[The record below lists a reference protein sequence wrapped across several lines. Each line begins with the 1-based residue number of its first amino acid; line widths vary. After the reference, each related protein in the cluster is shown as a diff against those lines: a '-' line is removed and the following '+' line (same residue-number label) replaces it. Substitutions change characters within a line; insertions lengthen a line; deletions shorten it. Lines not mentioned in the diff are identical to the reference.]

1 MGEDG
6 RVAADGGAASS
17 SRATAAPPAP
27 IAPAFAPP
35 ESTNAPATGSVAAA
49 MERDRHTATVSP
61 AGNGRARPVDPP
73 VPSGPMG
80 FTDILDGAFQLYR
93 ASRRVIVG
101 VSLAVLVPLHLLVAF
116 LQRDSVLTGGLG
128 GLLEDP
134 EAAAALLGEGGDP
147 TAAVVG
153 LVLVQATVLPLLAG
167 GWIALASRVI
177 DGGQPSAGV
186 VVRTW
191 RQRGPALLGAWWLHA
206 LAYAVPAAP
215 LALLALAGAEVA
227 AAVALAPVLLLTSL
241 LLPFFVRV
249 APAVVIEGLGPVAA
263 IRRSVA
269 LTRRRYAA
277 TLAVVLGTTFVIA
290 LIATLISGV
299 PEVLGFIGG
308 FGWAWVLLAIAAI
321 TSGLI
326 QGPLTAHTA
335 TLMFMDSRARLE
347 GHDLVQRA
355 RRRRELP

>member
-1 MGEDG
+1 MGEDWQ
-6 RVAADGGAASS
+6 AAGDRGDTTP
-17 SRATAAPPAP
+17 SRAAVAPPV
-27 IAPAFAPP
+27 FVPP
-35 ESTNAPATGSVAAA
+35 ESSSAPATGSVAAA
-49 MERDRHTATVSP
+49 MERDRGPVGGSP
-61 AGNGRARPVDPP
+61 VGNAGARPVEPHL
-73 VPSGPMG
+73 PSGPLG

-101 VSLAVLVPLHLLVAF
+101 MSLAVLVPLHLLVAF
-116 LQRDSVLTGGLG
+116 VQRDSVLTGGLG

-147 TAAVVG
+147 TAAVIG
-153 LVLVQATVLPLLAG
+153 LVLVQGTVLPLLAG

-186 VVRTW
+186 IVRTW
-191 RQRGPALLGAWWLHA
+191 RQRGPALLGAWWLHV
-206 LAYAVPAAP
+206 LAYLVPVAP

-227 AAVALAPVLLLTSL
+227 AAAAAAPVLLLSAL
-241 LLPFFVRV
+241 LMPFFVRV
-249 APAVVIEGLGPVAA
+249 APAVVIEGLGPVQA

-277 TLAVVLGTTFVIA
+277 TGGVVIGTTFVIA

-299 PEVLGFIGG
+299 PEVIGFIGG

-355 RRRRELP
+355 RNRRGQP

>member
-1 MGEDG
+1 MGEDWQ
-6 RVAADGGAASS
+6 AAGDRGDTTP
-17 SRATAAPPAP
+17 SRAGVAPPV
-27 IAPAFAPP
+27 FVPP
-35 ESTNAPATGSVAAA
+35 ESSSAPATGSVAAA
-49 MERDRHTATVSP
+49 MERDRGPGGGSP
-61 AGNGRARPVDPP
+61 VGNAGVRPDEPHL
-73 VPSGPMG
+73 PSGPLG

-116 LQRDSVLTGGLG
+116 VQRDSVLTGGLG

-147 TAAVVG
+147 TAAVIG
-153 LVLVQATVLPLLAG
+153 LVLVQGTVLPLLAG

-186 VVRTW
+186 IVGTW
-191 RQRGPALLGAWWLHA
+191 RQRGPALLGAWWLHV
-206 LAYAVPAAP
+206 LAYLVPVAP

-227 AAVALAPVLLLTSL
+227 AAAAAAPVLLLSAL

-249 APAVVIEGLGPVAA
+249 APAVVIEGLGPVQA
-263 IRRSVA
+263 IRRSVV

-277 TLAVVLGTTFVIA
+277 TGGVVIGTTFVIA

-299 PEVLGFIGG
+299 PEVIGFIGG

-355 RRRRELP
+355 RNRRVQP